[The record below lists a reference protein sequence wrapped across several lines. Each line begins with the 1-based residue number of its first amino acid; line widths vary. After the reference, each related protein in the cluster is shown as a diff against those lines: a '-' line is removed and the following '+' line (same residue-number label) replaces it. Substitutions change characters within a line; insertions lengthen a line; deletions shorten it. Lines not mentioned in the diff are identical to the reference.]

1 MGTAAPPEVIWRP
14 QPGPQTA
21 LLACPIED
29 VFYGGA
35 RGGGKTDGL
44 LGDWLAHAGRY
55 GAGARGIFFRR
66 SYPELEEVERRARE
80 LFSPLGAR
88 EIAQK
93 HTWLFSNG
101 ASLKMRYL
109 ERDKDAGKYQGHGY
123 TWMGFDELTNWA
135 RSDPIDMLWSSLRSA
150 TGVPCFRRCSGNPG
164 GVGHNW
170 VKARYIDPAPA
181 FTPFTVQVQ
190 PDRPDLTATAVF
202 IPAKLEDNQL
212 LVQNDPGYEARI
224 AKSASSPAIW
234 QAWRW
239 GSWDIVAGGFFDD
252 IWDRATHVLRPFVI
266 PSSWKLDRAF
276 DWGSAKPFSVGWWAE
291 SDGTPATMADG
302 SSRTFPT
309 RSLIR
314 VAEWYGWNGQPNVG
328 LRLSDEAIAR
338 GILER
343 ERQMGILGR
352 VHAGPADSMIFEERN
367 GDSPAAIHQRIGV
380 RWEKSIKGPGS
391 RQRRWQMMRDR
402 LIAARDGDREHPG
415 LWVFETCAQWI
426 RTVPV
431 LPRDETKWDDIDTEA
446 EDHAADETGYRV
458 ATQDRRARS
467 TTLRM

>member
-1 MGTAAPPEVIWRP
+1 VIWRP

-21 LLACPIED
+21 LLTCPLSD

-35 RGGGKTDGL
+35 RGGGKTDGA
-44 LGDWLAHAGRY
+44 LGDWIAHAGRY
-55 GAGARGIFFRR
+55 GRAARGIFFRR

-80 LFSPLGAR
+80 LFAPLGATER
-88 EIAQK
+88 QDK
-93 HTWLFSNG
+93 HYWLFPNG
-101 ASLKMRYL
+101 ATLKMRFL
-109 ERDKDAGKYQGHGY
+109 ERDKDAAKYQGHAY
-123 TWMGFDELTNWA
+123 TWMAFDELPNWPSPA
-135 RSDPIDMLWSSLRSA
+135 PIDLLWGSLRSA
-150 TGVPCFRRCSGNPG
+150 DGVPCTRRCFGNPG
-164 GVGHNW
+164 GPGHNW
-170 VKARYIDPAPA
+170 VKARYIDRAPPYM
-181 FTPFTVQVQ
+181 PFTVQPQ
-190 PDRPDLTATAVF
+190 ADRPDLTIDAVF
-202 IPAKLEDNQL
+202 IPARLEDNPL
-212 LVQNDPGYEARI
+212 LVEHDPGYEARI
-224 AKSASSPAIW
+224 AAASGGGSLW
-234 QAWRW
+234 KGWRY
-239 GSWDIVAGGFFDD
+239 GDWDIVAGGFFDD
-252 IWDRATHVLRPFVI
+252 VWDRTVHVLRPFAI
-266 PSSWKLDRAF
+266 PSSWRLDRAF

-291 SDGTPATMADG
+291 SDGSPVTLADG
-302 SSRTFPT
+302 STRTFPA

-314 VAEWYGWNGQPNVG
+314 IAEWYGWNGQPNHG

-367 GDSPAAIHQRIGV
+367 GDSPAAIHQRLGV

-391 RQRRWQMMRDR
+391 RQRRWQMLRDR

-415 LWVFETCAQWI
+415 LWVFETCTQWI

-431 LPRDETKWDDIDTEA
+431 LPRDETTWDDIDTEA

-467 TTLRM
+467 TTIRM